1 MSDFIRVAKTSELS
15 DPGKLLAE
23 VDDRIVVVMKV
34 GGEYFCLD
42 DVCTHDGGPLSEGKL
57 DDHTIA
63 CPRHGAKF
71 DICTG
76 KAITMPA
83 TVDTAAH
90 EVKIEGDDILVR
102 LCEPGE
108 LARSKPAAVLSPPAS
123 VSPAERG
130 EAKTP
135 SPAAQAAAII
145 EQALNPAAV
154 EGKEA
159 AEPTAAPESASAPD
173 AGPRALSE
181 DLVREELKKVID
193 PELFINI
200 VDLGLIYNVDLIP
213 AEAEAGKTNCKIDM
227 TMTSP
232 MCPAGPQM
240 IANSKQVLGQIEGM
254 GNVEI
259 KIVLDPPWT
268 PDRMTDEA
276 RDQLGIF

>member
-1 MSDFIRVAKTSELS
+1 MPDFIHVAKTTDLT
-15 DPGKLLAE
+15 DPGQMLAE
-23 VDDRIVVVMKV
+23 VEDRVVVLMKV

-42 DVCTHDGGPLSEGKL
+42 DVCTHDGGPLSDGAL

-71 DICTG
+71 DIRTG
-76 KAITMPA
+76 KALTMPA

-90 EVKIEGDDILVR
+90 EVKVEGGQILVR

-108 LARSKPAAVLSPPAS
+108 LARNAAAAPVSTQREVTPA
-123 VSPAERG
+123 
-130 EAKTP
+130 T
-135 SPAAQAAAII
+135 QAAAVV
-145 EQALNPAAV
+145 EEALNPMP
-154 EGKEA
+154 
-159 AEPTAAPESASAPD
+159 AEPAAGQAAAASAAARQISD
-173 AGPRALSE
+173 

-193 PELFINI
+193 PELFVNI
-200 VDLGLIYNVDLIP
+200 VDLGLIYNVDLLP
-213 AEAEAGKTNCKIDM
+213 ADEGKTNCKIDM

-240 IANSKQVLGQIEGM
+240 IANSKQVLGQLPGM
-254 GNVEI
+254 GEVEV

-268 PDRMTDEA
+268 PDKMTDEA